1 MNDSESTSAD
11 AVQKV
16 KESAEA
22 LQKAQA
28 DQIERSNRA
37 SEDRMVDLLTKTL
50 KHALYAGD
58 NDNNGQKRFI
68 DVTRI
73 PVICADIASI
83 KDDIKWATRLIIGAV
98 LLGLIGL
105 LIPQF
110 VTLIK

>member
-37 SEDRMVDLLTKTL
+37 SEDRMVEVLTKTL
-50 KHALYAGD
+50 KHALYATD
-58 NDNNGQKRFI
+58 NDSNGQKRFI

-73 PVICADIASI
+73 PVICADIADI
-83 KDDIKWATRLIIGAV
+83 KDDIKWVTRLIIGAV
-98 LLGLIGL
+98 IIGL
-105 LIPQF
+105 VGILVPQVF
-110 VTLIK
+110 TLIK